1 MISLSLGAIIPYL
14 LLATRWTVALSAIAF
29 VGGGTAALVLL
40 FLRYAKTRSGAKLV
54 SLYIELLQGTPL
66 LLQLFL
72 VFFGLPLL
80 GVDVSPLLAAGVA
93 LTLYAAAFLAE
104 IWRGCVD
111 AVPRGQWEASSALG
125 LNFRFQMQYVILP
138 QALRLAIPPTVGFL
152 VQLLKATALASIVGF
167 DELTRAGTIVTN
179 ATFQPL
185 VVYGLVALIYF
196 AMCYP
201 LTVCAGFLERR
212 LARAR

>member
-1 MISLSLGAIIPYL
+1 VISLSLWDILPYL
-14 LLATRWTVALSAIAF
+14 LSAARWTVLLSAIAF
-29 VGGGTAALVLL
+29 AGGGTGALLL
-40 FLRYAKTRSGAKLV
+40 LLMRYARPKRGAKLV
-54 SLYIELLQGTPL
+54 HYYIELLQGTPL

-125 LNFRFQMQYVILP
+125 LSFLLQMQYVILP
-138 QALRLAIPPTVGFL
+138 QALRLAVPPTVGFL
-152 VQLLKATALASIVGF
+152 VQLLKATALSSIVGF
-167 DELTRAGTIVTN
+167 NELTRAGTIVTN

-201 LTVCAGFLERR
+201 LTVCAGILERR
-212 LARAR
+212 LAESR

>member
-1 MISLSLGAIIPYL
+1 MISLSLSDILPYL
-14 LLATRWTVALSAIAF
+14 LLAARWTVLLSAIAF
-29 VGGGTAALVLL
+29 LGGGTAALLL
-40 FLRYAKTRSGAKLV
+40 LLLRYARAKLGAKLV
-54 SLYIELLQGTPL
+54 FYYIELLQGTPL

-125 LNFRFQMQYVILP
+125 LNFLLQMQYVILP
-138 QALRLAIPPTVGFL
+138 QAFRLAIPPTVGFL
-152 VQLLKATALASIVGF
+152 VQLLKATALSSIVGF
-167 DELTRAGTIVTN
+167 NELTRAGTIVTN

-196 AMCYP
+196 GLCYP
-201 LTVCAGFLERR
+201 LTVCAGILERK
-212 LARAR
+212 LARSR